1 MQRIE
6 IFILGIDSVSCESS
20 AQSVGTVVH
29 RSHRIGD
36 FLAGHFI
43 SFSGDNG
50 GDSAAG
56 GDSYLTFYFHIV
68 SFPFREIEKRKDAHF
83 GTERTVLK

>member
-1 MQRIE
+1 MVFRDL
-6 IFILGIDSVSCESS
+6 FSVMLTHWRLLVWSPVLFC
-20 AQSVGTVVH
+20 AL
-29 RSHRIGD
+29 RR
-36 FLAGHFI
+36 